1 MSKLPQSLR
10 VAFGILLTA
19 LASFGAAHLFA
30 GTQLSTVLPL
40 AFIAVLFGL
49 ARICGMPVAVV
60 GSLICA
66 FIFAH
71 WLFAP
76 TGTWHVENLAARQSL
91 LWMVVGSI
99 AISLLFDPA
108 GKEKRS

>member
-1 MSKLPQSLR
+1 MRKLPQSLR

-19 LASFGAAHLFA
+19 LASFGAAQLFA

-76 TGTWHVENLAARQSL
+76 TGSWHVENLAARQSL
-91 LWMVVGSI
+91 LWMVVGTI
-99 AISLLFDPA
+99 AISLLFDPS
-108 GKEKRS
+108 GREKRS